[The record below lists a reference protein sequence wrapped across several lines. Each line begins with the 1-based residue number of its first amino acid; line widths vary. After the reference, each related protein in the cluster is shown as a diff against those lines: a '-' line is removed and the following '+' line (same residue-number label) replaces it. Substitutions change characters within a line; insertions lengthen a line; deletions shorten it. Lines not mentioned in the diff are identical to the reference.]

1 MLLYSLQQAV
11 FYYSSTKKDVTVVG
25 RGKEFL
31 DCVENGRKTMNTS
44 LQVQFCGI
52 RLENPCL
59 LSSASPTQSK
69 EGIAKAFKLGWTV
82 PKLVAREQLNMNW
95 AVRSTVVAPEAC
107 MQCAKCIV
115 ACQESGKAAIRF
127 VSKKVTIE
135 RERCDGCSL
144 CTHVCPCGVLALR

>member
-1 MLLYSLQQAV
+1 
-11 FYYSSTKKDVTVVG
+11 
-25 RGKEFL
+25 
-31 DCVENGRKTMNTS
+31 MNTS

-52 RLENPCL
+52 QLENPCL

-107 MQCAKCIV
+107 VQCAKCMV
-115 ACQESGKAAIRF
+115 ACQESGKAAICF
-127 VSKKVTIE
+127 VNQKVTIGSVAMAVLFALMYALAGCW
-135 RERCDGCSL
+135 RCARGF
-144 CTHVCPCGVLALR
+144 A